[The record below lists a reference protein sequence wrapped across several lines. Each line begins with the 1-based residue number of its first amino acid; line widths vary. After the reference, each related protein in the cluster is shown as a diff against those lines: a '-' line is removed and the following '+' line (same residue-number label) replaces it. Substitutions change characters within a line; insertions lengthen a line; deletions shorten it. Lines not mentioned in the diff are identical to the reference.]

1 VMADLDYPM
10 GAGIEE
16 STALVVLPEGATV
29 VGQGQVLV
37 FKRPEQYTKNDNRI
51 GFKDMNLNAY
61 LQGDTFN
68 LK

>member
-1 VMADLDYPM
+1 
-10 GAGIEE
+10 
-16 STALVVLPEGATV
+16 LPEGATV